1 MASDQDAT
9 RDRRRRLTVAPNPR
23 SGLDYVVTL
32 GGTLAV
38 EGMPGPVTVRVRYVP
53 DRDTIAAPV
62 FTDYLSAL
70 ADAPWSDL
78 ETLGAA
84 VLGDLNSELVP
95 RWMQVVLLSSRTDG
109 GEYSVL
115 LEDRQPK
122 WDNQRLLARLA
133 PY

>member
-1 MASDQDAT
+1 MASEHDVT
-9 RDRRRRLTVAPNPR
+9 RERRRRLSIGQNPR

-32 GGTLAV
+32 GGMLAID
-38 EGMPGPVTVRVRYVP
+38 GRTGPVTVRVRYVP
-53 DRDTIAAPV
+53 DRDTVTAAA

-70 ADAPWSDL
+70 ADTPWPDL

-84 VLGDLNSELVP
+84 VLGDLSSELVP
-95 RWMQVVLLSSRTDG
+95 RWMQVVLLSTRTDE